1 MLNEAQYSTF
11 FRMKGSLLTGFLAIA
26 DNKLSSK
33 AITEITS
40 CLHKLDQGANFTEM
54 GVGSLQVC
62 LTIANFVLKDPSV
75 NLSVKEVGLSVAQ
88 SILMENSS
96 V

>member
-1 MLNEAQYSTF
+1 MLNEAQYSNF
-11 FRMKGSLLTGFLAIA
+11 FTMKGSLLTGFLAIA

>member
-1 MLNEAQYSTF
+1 
-11 FRMKGSLLTGFLAIA
+11 
-26 DNKLSSK
+26 
-33 AITEITS
+33 
-40 CLHKLDQGANFTEM
+40 M

-62 LTIANFVLKDPSV
+62 LTVANFVLKDPSV